1 MAKRKTPKVKDLK
14 PQINTIEKNELTDLQ
29 KVVGT
34 LDMRYAQLGKIES
47 EKHQIL
53 HIVAGHSLKE
63 LSLERLMILLFST
76 KYQSGTFVGVFSLY
90 LCLCLYLYLSLYL
103 SLYLYLSPCRA
114 AHVGE

>member
-53 HIVAGHSLKE
+53 HIVAGHRDELQLLQSKFEDKYGDNVDIDIRTGEIKE
-63 LSLERLMILLFST
+63 RN
-76 KYQSGTFVGVFSLY
+76 G
-90 LCLCLYLYLSLYL
+90 
-103 SLYLYLSPCRA
+103 
-114 AHVGE
+114 